1 MWYLKKYFTEGLI
14 QVAILLSLCGVRV
27 DVGLEPYLPP
37 AWHEMILGPTS
48 ALTQTQFHNLRNRLE
63 DGQGLHPKS
72 VDLDGFFT
80 ARRLLGWVRSLD
92 RLQVPNAELETW
104 LVQREP
110 DPLPGGRPD
119 QASPLQRAPAGLDRD
134 RAAPQMQPGAGN
146 GTRDE
151 EDEDVKEDGEL
162 TQSLQPIGRSDQSF
176 VPTGHANQEGAQ
188 HLLRDNAALGEE
200 EEEEEEEEELARI
213 HWSATGRRPGG
224 GRRGSYDCIRELTQN
239 EADQSSLSL
248 QECLRLLEET
258 FPFTEEPQLCDG
270 VLRVGNAE
278 GNPECRPPGREAL
291 LAPVI
296 PTGSPSLDLE
306 LHWQD
311 LLAIMEPQDMD
322 VDSPSMVSFPVSGDP
337 DVAWDSR
344 TSGTLQDSGCEV
356 PLRRLSNCH
365 RDDSVPVADQDLSV
379 IEAPL
384 QHGVLGP
391 ALLPLTPSAELENHS
406 SAVHAGDTL
415 ENFNLNPSHS
425 HPHHMDLLAEDP
437 SDIFSAGLDT
447 ESNMNTF
454 CMNSL
459 TQDLADNINTTLTGS
474 QYSPYAETFTSYDA
488 NIRPNV
494 LASPS
499 YNPSLNLNDMTH
511 DFSASTSS
519 LFLVDDE
526 DKYEGEEGLPSPL
539 GNLLHDDAILDEMS
553 LLDLAL
559 EEGFSPEMAARLEEE
574 GFLHREI
581 NQQET
586 GNYDPNMAAV
596 QEQDGDRSSSRT
608 TVRQEQVYPRSH
620 HEGGKD
626 EDDSDSGLSL
636 DFSHSPASPCAS
648 EASSYSYSSSS
659 SSSSSSVSAA
669 GSPFPDE
676 EGDEEAEEVGSDMEL
691 EVTIKQE
698 EEEEEEMGAA
708 GGSYSTDVK
717 KFLCGGYQDHRLFN
731 RPPWLEHIGHDHTY
745 NQPWSST
752 SSPTLGKMPT
762 KHAKSSPRHDNTK
775 PYHRSSAER
784 VSEAK
789 MWSRD
794 ERRAR
799 AMKIPFSNELIIN
812 LPVEEFNELLAN
824 HRLNDEQ
831 LTLVRDIRRR
841 GKNKMAAQ
849 NCRKRK
855 LDVLLG
861 LEESVLGLRRHRLR
875 LLQEKQEALRA
886 LKEMRRRLDG
896 LYQEVFSSL
905 RDEDG
910 RPLDAT
916 EYTLQFGPNDR
927 VIVASR
933 RQAASLPQTNGRNS
947 RKPRDKKK

>member
-151 EDEDVKEDGEL
+151 EDEDVKEVGPIH
-162 TQSLQPIGRSDQSF
+162 LQFTFLGLLADALIWSSW
-176 VPTGHANQEGAQ
+176 TGANRMF
-188 HLLRDNAALGEE
+188 LLKTCL
-200 EEEEEEEEELARI
+200 
-213 HWSATGRRPGG
+213 PP
-224 GRRGSYDCIRELTQN
+224 
-239 EADQSSLSL
+239 QSSLSL

-258 FPFTEEPQLCDG
+258 FPFTEEPQVHPLYLILFYIDS
-270 VLRVGNAE
+270 VQ
-278 GNPECRPPGREAL
+278 AL
-291 LAPVI
+291 PW
-296 PTGSPSLDLE
+296 TKDHPSLDLE

-311 LLAIMEPQDMD
+311 LLAIMEPQ
-322 VDSPSMVSFPVSGDP
+322 VSG
-337 DVAWDSR
+337 
-344 TSGTLQDSGCEV
+344 TET
-356 PLRRLSNCH
+356 RR
-365 RDDSVPVADQDLSV
+365 
-379 IEAPL
+379 
-384 QHGVLGP
+384 
-391 ALLPLTPSAELENHS
+391 
-406 SAVHAGDTL
+406 
-415 ENFNLNPSHS
+415 
-425 HPHHMDLLAEDP
+425 
-437 SDIFSAGLDT
+437 DIFSAGLDT

-559 EEGFSPEMAARLEEE
+559 EEGFSPEMA
-574 GFLHREI
+574 
-581 NQQET
+581 
-586 GNYDPNMAAV
+586 
-596 QEQDGDRSSSRT
+596 
-608 TVRQEQVYPRSH
+608 
-620 HEGGKD
+620 D

-659 SSSSSSVSAA
+659 SSSSSSVSA
-669 GSPFPDE
+669 
-676 EGDEEAEEVGSDMEL
+676 
-691 EVTIKQE
+691 
-698 EEEEEEMGAA
+698 EEEEMGAA